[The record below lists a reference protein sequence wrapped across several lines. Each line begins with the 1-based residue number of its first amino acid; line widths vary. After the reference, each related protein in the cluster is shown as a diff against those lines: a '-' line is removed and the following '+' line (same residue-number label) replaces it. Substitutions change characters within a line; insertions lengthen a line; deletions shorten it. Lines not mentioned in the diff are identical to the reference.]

1 MVMCA
6 YLPPV
11 NLLQTFKGT
20 LTIPLV
26 SVSFLSVGGTKLKIM
41 NWTKLEVYNNEQYLG
56 SFYTDETTK
65 QGIIREINEKYGQGN
80 WTKYNIGN

>member
-1 MVMCA
+1 MDKAVRWHLPALPITAGGMVMCA

-26 SVSFLSVGGTKLKIM
+26 SVSFLSVGGAKLK
-41 NWTKLEVYNNEQYLG
+41 NNEL
-56 SFYTDETTK
+56 DK
-65 QGIIREINEKYGQGN
+65 IRSV
-80 WTKYNIGN
+80 